1 MISSAT
7 QFFLLLDVTKNH
19 GGDIVE
25 PIAVTLDKACELTN
39 IGKASMVKLMQ
50 DPKFPVFKIGNKAV
64 IPVAGLR
71 KYIET
76 LGAEHHGVV

>member
-1 MISSAT
+1 M
-7 QFFLLLDVTKNH
+7 
-19 GGDIVE
+19 E
-25 PIAVTLDKACELTN
+25 PIAVTFEKACELCS

-50 DPKFPVFKIGNKAV
+50 DPKFPVFKIGNKSV

-76 LGAEHHGVV
+76 LGAERHGVI

>member
-1 MISSAT
+1 M
-7 QFFLLLDVTKNH
+7 
-19 GGDIVE
+19 E

-50 DPKFPVFKIGNKAV
+50 DPKFPVFKIGNKSI

-71 KYIET
+71 NYIEA
-76 LGAEHHGVV
+76 LAVRHEGVI

>member
-1 MISSAT
+1 M
-7 QFFLLLDVTKNH
+7 
-19 GGDIVE
+19 E
-25 PIAVTLDKACELTN
+25 PIAITLEQACKLCS
-39 IGKASMVKLMQ
+39 IGRDAMVKLMQ
-50 DPKFPVFKIGNKAV
+50 DPKFPVFKIGNKSV